1 MEIWSNML
9 LCGWR
14 LSFDILSQPF
24 AHMYA
29 LGRSFVSPIDK
40 SWGWKSGCIY
50 LPDGFARIPPSQLGV
65 ILST

>member
-1 MEIWSNML
+1 MEIWSNVL

-14 LSFDILSQPF
+14 LSFDIFSQPS

-29 LGRSFVSPIDK
+29 LGRSFVSPIHK

-50 LPDGFARIPPSQLGV
+50 LLE
-65 ILST
+65 ILRGYPRRSLV